1 MVAVSSMR
9 SVKRRYE
16 NDEGIKKE
24 KTAAG
29 EDDPLGSS
37 AFCSS
42 FFVITSSD

>member
-16 NDEGIKKE
+16 NDEGIKKK
-24 KTAAG
+24 KTAAR
-29 EDDPLGSS
+29 EDDPLVSY

-42 FFVITSSD
+42 FFIITSSG